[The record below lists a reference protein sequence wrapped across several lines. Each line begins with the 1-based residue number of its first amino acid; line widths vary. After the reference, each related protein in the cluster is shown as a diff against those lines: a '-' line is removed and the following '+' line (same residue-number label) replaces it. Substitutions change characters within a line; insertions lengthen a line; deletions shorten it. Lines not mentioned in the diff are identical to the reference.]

1 MDTTDAIPTSRYP
14 VKLLYGCYEDLCR
27 ASSVVDTMRDIAR
40 VIRRIS
46 TEEVLDRP
54 MDISSGPE
62 IAI

>member
-1 MDTTDAIPTSRYP
+1 MDTTDAIPTSEYP
-14 VKLLYGCYEDLCR
+14 DKLPYGCYEDLWR
-27 ASSVVDTMRDIAR
+27 ASLVVDPMRDIAR
-40 VIRRIS
+40 VIRIS